1 MAHIANIKNKGIKTM
16 RIAFCGKGGSGKT
29 SLATLFIRYLESQN
43 LPVLAI
49 DGDINQHLGTALG
62 FDTQDLKT
70 LSKLGQRQDIMT
82 EYLRGTNP
90 RIRAAG
96 DMIESTPA
104 GTGSNLINR
113 AGTDPV
119 SAAFMLKR
127 ASLHF
132 VAVGGH
138 EEHDIGATCFHK
150 FTGAEGIFLN
160 HYLDAADEYVVA
172 DMCAG
177 ADPFSSSGLATRYD
191 ACIVVL
197 EPTQKSI
204 AVYHQARHYGD
215 PHGVKITPVAN
226 KIMSDDDQKF
236 IEEQIGE
243 PVLCAFGLSNVLR
256 MAERGQDWAINDIE
270 PQTLAG
276 LKKIQS
282 LCRAL
287 PPRNWTRYQEI
298 GNLFHKRACDGW
310 ASAMYGHDLME
321 QIDPDFTY
329 PQMKMAE
336 AA

>member
-1 MAHIANIKNKGIKTM
+1 M

-29 SLATLFIRYLESQN
+29 SLATLFIEYLAAQN

-49 DGDINQHLGTALG
+49 DGDINQHLGPALG
-62 FDTQDLKT
+62 LDVAALP
-70 LSKLGQRQDIMT
+70 KLGQQQESMT
-82 EYLRGTNP
+82 AYLRGTNP
-90 RIRAAG
+90 RIRSAS

-104 GTGSNLINR
+104 GRGSNFITR
-113 AGTDPV
+113 AGGDPV
-119 SAAFMLKR
+119 SEIFMIKR
-127 ASLHF
+127 GPVHF

-138 EEHDIGATCFHK
+138 EEHDVGATCFHK

-191 ACIVVL
+191 ACVVVL

-215 PHGVKITPVAN
+215 PHGVKIFPVAN
-226 KIMSDDDQKF
+226 KIMDESDRAF
-236 IEEQIGE
+236 IESQIGE
-243 PVLCAFGLSNVLR
+243 PVLCAFSTLGLLR
-256 MAERGQDWAINDIE
+256 RAEQGQKWNIADID
-270 PQTLAG
+270 PTTRQG
-276 LKKIQS
+276 LDTIKTA
-282 LCRAL
+282 LNAL
-287 PPRNWTRYQEI
+287 PPRDWKKYQAI
-298 GNLFHKRACDGW
+298 GTLFHQRACEGW
-310 ASAMYGHDLME
+310 ASAMYGHDLMQ

-329 PQMKMAE
+329 PQIDMAR

>member
-1 MAHIANIKNKGIKTM
+1 M

-29 SLATLFIRYLESQN
+29 SLATLFIQYLAAQN

-62 FDTQDLKT
+62 FDVSALP
-70 LSKLGQRQDIMT
+70 KLGQRQEIMT
-82 EYLRGTNP
+82 AYLRGTNP
-90 RIRAAG
+90 RIRSAE

-104 GTGSNLINR
+104 GRGSNLIDR
-113 AGTDPV
+113 AGCDSV
-119 SAAFMLKR
+119 SETFMLKR
-127 ASLHF
+127 GALHF
-132 VAVGGH
+132 MAIGGH
-138 EEHDIGATCFHK
+138 EQHDVGATCFHK

-160 HYLDAADEYVVA
+160 HYLDTADEYVVA

-191 ACIVVL
+191 ACVVVL
-197 EPTQKSI
+197 EPTLKSI

-215 PHGVKITPVAN
+215 PHGVKIFPVAN
-226 KIMSDDDQKF
+226 KIMSDDDRAF
-236 IEEQIGE
+236 IEAQIGA
-243 PVLCAFGLSNVLR
+243 PVLCAFSTLDLLRRAEQGRDWTAADIDPATRQGL
-256 MAERGQDWAINDIE
+256 DTIKT
-270 PQTLAG
+270 TLN
-276 LKKIQS
+276 
-282 LCRAL
+282 AL
-287 PPRNWTRYQEI
+287 PPRDWAHYQAI

-329 PQMKMAE
+329 PQIKMAE